1 MSIPKNI
8 YQSWHSHN
16 FHPKIEKIFH
26 KQRSLNPNFRFTLYD
41 DLQIEDFV
49 RSNFEKNIFNAFTSL
64 KILTAKV
71 DFWRYLILYKYGG
84 IYLDIDSK
92 INIDLEKMIE
102 EHDEAILTAET
113 NEGLFVQWALFFSK
127 EHPILEKTIENVTKN
142 IETKRYPND
151 IVNTTG
157 PGAFTT
163 SLLEIHNKY
172 QETPLIW
179 KDVGKEYNKTFFV
192 NQNKIPF
199 SYRIFGV
206 DFNGNLSFKLKNTK
220 HLYNDKP
227 HWKIEEKKIDL
238 F

>member
-1 MSIPKNI
+1 M
-8 YQSWHSHN
+8 
-16 FHPKIEKIFH
+16 IFG
-26 KQRSLNPNFRFTLYD
+26 
-41 DLQIEDFV
+41 
-49 RSNFEKNIFNAFTSL
+49 
-64 KILTAKV
+64 
-71 DFWRYLILYKYGG
+71 YLILYKYGG

-157 PGAFTT
+157 PGVFTT

-179 KDVGKEYNKTFFV
+179 KDVGTEYNKTFFV
-192 NQNKIPF
+192 NQNK
-199 SYRIFGV
+199 
-206 DFNGNLSFKLKNTK
+206 FNSVTEYLELTSTEIYLFKLKNTK

-227 HWKIEEKKIDL
+227 HWKIEEKNRFIL
-238 F
+238 NLN

>member
-1 MSIPKNI
+1 MKATQPDKLG
-8 YQSWHSHN
+8 H
-16 FHPKIEKIFH
+16 FG
-26 KQRSLNPNFRFTLYD
+26 D
-41 DLQIEDFV
+41 
-49 RSNFEKNIFNAFTSL
+49 
-64 KILTAKV
+64 
-71 DFWRYLILYKYGG
+71 YGG
-84 IYLDIDSK
+84 MYVPETLMEPL
-92 INIDLEKMIE
+92 NE
-102 EHDEAILTAET
+102 LTKVFKSATKDPEFK
-113 NEGLFVQWALFFSK
+113 NLCRAKRLRVQWALFFSK

-157 PGAFTT
+157 PGVFTN

-172 QETPLIW
+172 QETPLEWRDID
-179 KDVGKEYNKTFFV
+179 KDYNKTFLV
-192 NQNKIPF
+192 NQNKIQF